1 MNRETNDQKPGVMI
15 LAIAASLANS
25 VHGIQKTDPI
35 AEKLR
40 DRPESEVDPAV
51 KRLRKGNDLIN
62 PESEVLRGVRP
73 LSGAVCGPVRRHAN
87 PGSAVQVITA
97 IVGAGLIVFIIGWG
111 LREVFCVHPSISAV
125 K

>member
-1 MNRETNDQKPGVMI
+1 MKALKI
-15 LAIAASLANS
+15 LAIATSLANS

-51 KRLRKGNDLIN
+51 KMLRKGNDLIN

-73 LSGAVCGPVRRHAN
+73 LSGASAVLFVGMPTPVRRCRSS
-87 PGSAVQVITA
+87 PRS
-97 IVGAGLIVFIIGWG
+97 
-111 LREVFCVHPSISAV
+111 
-125 K
+125 